1 MSIFFFDF
9 LLYSGVRQPF
19 RVHHFF
25 LYLKAIG
32 IGLLAGSI
40 VTGYRFIL
48 VYMTAGRWILSDAA
62 RKNPILYFPV
72 FTALIASALLV
83 GFIVYKYPMLKG
95 SGIPQIK
102 GGLRGF
108 FKLSWFPELPL
119 KFFGGLLT
127 LGCGLSLGR
136 EGPSIQLGGL
146 TACAVNKK
154 FAKSGKEEDYL
165 LTAGAA
171 AGLTAAF
178 NAPLSGVLFTF
189 EELRNR
195 LTHTGLV
202 TAILSC
208 ISAGIIS
215 EALMGQ
221 LRVFSFTF
229 PHMIPVK
236 DYFLLIPLGIAC
248 GIFAVIFN
256 RSLFLSQDLHSF
268 IKKPLLRPS
277 PAFLVTGILF
287 VFFPLF
293 LGSGHDL
300 LQEIKAETF
309 SIPVLLI
316 LILTKLLFTS
326 LCYGSGSPG
335 GIFLPLLMLG
345 AIIGKSYELL
355 LVDFFGYPH
364 IYGSFFIALGMTAFF
379 SGVTKAPITGCVLIM
394 EMTASLNHLIP
405 LIIVALTSYAVATY
419 LGGTPVYDELLERM
433 LSERKKNG
441 IYPGR
446 EVG

>member
-1 MSIFFFDF
+1 M
-9 LLYSGVRQPF
+9 RQAF
-19 RVHHFF
+19 QVHHFF
-25 LYLKAIG
+25 LYLKALF

-48 VYMTAGRWILSDAA
+48 VYMTAGRLILTNAA
-62 RKNPILYFPV
+62 RKNPILYIPIFS
-72 FTALIASALLV
+72 ALAASALLI
-83 GFIVYKYPMLKG
+83 GYIVHKYPMLKG

-119 KFFGGLLT
+119 KFFGGLIT

-154 FAKSGKEEDYL
+154 FAKSQKEEDYL

-195 LTHTGLV
+195 LTRTGLV
-202 TAILSC
+202 TAILAC
-208 ISAGIIS
+208 ISAEIIS
-215 EALMGQ
+215 EAFMGQ
-221 LRVFSFTF
+221 LPVFAFTF
-229 PHMIPVK
+229 PHMIPVR
-236 DYFLLIPLGIAC
+236 DYFLLIPLGIVC
-248 GIFAVIFN
+248 GTFAVIFN
-256 RSLFLSQDLHSF
+256 RSLFLSQDIHSL
-268 IKKPLLRPS
+268 IKNPVLRPL
-277 PAFLVTGILF
+277 PAFLTTGILF
-287 VFFPLF
+287 VFFPLL

-300 LQEIKAETF
+300 LQEIKAESF
-309 SIPVLLI
+309 SIHILLI
-316 LILTKLLFTS
+316 LIFAKLLFTS

-335 GIFLPLLMLG
+335 GIFLPLLILG
-345 AIIGKSYELL
+345 AIIGKSYELI

-405 LIIVALTSYAVATY
+405 LIIAALTSFAISTY
-419 LGGTPVYDELLERM
+419 LGGNPVYDDLLERM

-441 IYPGR
+441 IYPGK